1 MDSMMVLLKATC
13 DMYSDLRKLV
23 TCGAGEPVV
32 AEEDEETLWFKD
44 CLNHTPLKD
53 LLPAKCKQ
61 EAWQVE
67 CALNDEKTY
76 KAVKAWIWLVYLQVI
91 GQPYKNP
98 NEQQFTT
105 PARGRKECKNKKDA
119 ITVIANCLIRRF
131 DCCLELAASYVG
143 STPDWSLQIRGDYKM
158 VRG

>member
-1 MDSMMVLLKATC
+1 MMVLLKATC
-13 DMYSDLRKLV
+13 DMYCDLKRLV

-32 AEEDEETLWFKD
+32 TEEDEETLWFKD

-61 EAWQVE
+61 DAWQVE

-76 KAVKAWIWLVYLQVI
+76 QAVKAWIWLVYLQVI
-91 GQPYKNP
+91 GQPYKHP

-105 PARGRKECKNKKDA
+105 PARGRKESKNKKDV
-119 ITVIANCLIRRF
+119 ITVTANCLIRRF
-131 DCCLELAASYVG
+131 DCCLELVANYVG
-143 STPDWSLQIRGDYKM
+143 STPDWASQLNGDYKM